1 MKDVK
6 NGMVVKNMLD
16 LILKEIFGLCET
28 KNLTKEQI
36 KKYEITE
43 REIFKKYDHL
53 NEDELNAKS
62 NKDVYAINVVMN
74 TVITQCRGEK
84 KEVKEE

>member
-84 KEVKEE
+84 KEVKEK